1 MKILENGKNFLIKED
16 NGILE
21 FWSYTTKIASFR
33 KGNKKKES
41 ILKLNREKWDFS
53 QTTLKQ
59 LKNFINKYVEDG
71 YYVNHQDFEKRIH
84 RNGNIFLVK
93 EIYL

>member
-1 MKILENGKNFLIKED
+1 MGILENSKNCLIMEK

-21 FWSYTTKIASFR
+21 FWSYKTKIASF
-33 KGNKKKES
+33 NKNRL

-59 LKNFINKYVEDG
+59 LKRFINSYVEDD
-71 YYVNHQDFEKRIH
+71 YYVNRKDFEKRIH
-84 RNGNIFLVK
+84 KNGNIFLVN
-93 EIYL
+93 ESYL

>member
-1 MKILENGKNFLIKED
+1 MKILENGKNFLVKED

-21 FWSYTTKIASFR
+21 FWSYTTKIASF
-33 KGNKKKES
+33 NKNRL

-59 LKNFINKYVEDG
+59 LKNFINKYVENG
-71 YYVNHQDFEKRIH
+71 YYLSRKDFEKRIH
-84 RNGNIFLVK
+84 KNGNIFLVN
-93 EIYL
+93 EFYL